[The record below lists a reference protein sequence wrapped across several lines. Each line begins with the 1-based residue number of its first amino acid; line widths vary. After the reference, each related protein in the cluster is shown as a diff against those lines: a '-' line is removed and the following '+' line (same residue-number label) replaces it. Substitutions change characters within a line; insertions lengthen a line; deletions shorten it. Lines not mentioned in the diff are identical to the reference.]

1 LPESADLGNG
11 NAAKAWRSGLPG
23 RVGNHGGADP
33 APAGNAHAERSG
45 AAVLRMARVV
55 LDPMPPWAWR
65 AEVDTVFVRAARSD
79 TSRASPSTPRFV
91 HGPGAL
97 RTSVTDRRVFPL
109 QDAPALVAHARL
121 ADERIERATKMPLAD
136 VARLLALNIGD
147 DHQRAGDVPREIL
160 LKMVRAE

>member
-1 LPESADLGNG
+1 
-11 NAAKAWRSGLPG
+11 
-23 RVGNHGGADP
+23 
-33 APAGNAHAERSG
+33 
-45 AAVLRMARVV
+45 MARVV

-65 AEVDTVFVRAARSD
+65 AEVDTAFVRAARND

-97 RTSVTDRRVFPL
+97 RTSVADRRVFAM